1 MKLSLQWIAEEL
13 GLEKTVWGEA
23 SSYAIDSRE
32 AVEGTLFFALPG
44 ERTDGHRWV
53 ASALEQGAAA
63 CVVRED
69 WEADVLED
77 RLLRVVDPAEALR
90 ALGAATREQW
100 GGTVIAV
107 TGSNGKTTTKD
118 SLAALLASKGA
129 VSKTTGNLNNELGVP
144 LTLLRIDDA
153 ARVAVV
159 EAGMNHA
166 GELTR
171 LAAIAQPDVA
181 MVTNVS
187 PAHVGHFDSVEGV
200 ALAKRELVE
209 GLKPGGTAV
218 LNADDE
224 RVRRFAE
231 VHDGP
236 VVTFGESDRADV
248 RISAVE
254 AGLSGSRF
262 AVEFKGESAEFESGL
277 PGRHNVWNVAAG
289 LAAAVA
295 LGYRPAEFVEAVRGL
310 QPAPMRGGVSQRAG
324 VTVIDESYNSNPAA
338 VAASLELLRVTKAAR
353 RIAVLGEMREL
364 GAQSAG
370 LHRQVGGGAAFVDR
384 LLAVAGDANHLLAGA
399 VDAGLDRSHGAFF
412 ETAEEAGVALSA
424 LLKSDDAVL
433 FKGSRGVG
441 LERAIERAFLRSKET
456 VNG

>member
-1 MKLSLQWIAEEL
+1 MKLWLHWIAEEL
-13 GLEKTVWGEA
+13 GLETSAWGKV

-53 ASALEQGAAA
+53 GAALEQGAAA
-63 CVVRED
+63 CVVRTD
-69 WEADVLED
+69 WEADVPEE
-77 RLLRVVDPAEALR
+77 RLLRVADPAEALR
-90 ALGAATREQW
+90 TLGAAARERW
-100 GGTVIAV
+100 GGLVIAV

-118 SLAALLASKGA
+118 CLAALLDTASP
-129 VSKTTGNLNNELGVP
+129 VSKTIGNLNNELGVP
-144 LTLLRIDDA
+144 LTLLRIDDETHQ
-153 ARVAVV
+153 AVV

-166 GELTR
+166 GELKR

-181 MVTNVS
+181 IVTNVS

-209 GLKPGGTAV
+209 GLLPDGTAV

-224 RVRRFAE
+224 RVRRFAD

-236 VVTFGESDRADV
+236 VTTFGESAEADL
-248 RISAVE
+248 RLSDVE
-254 AGLSGSRF
+254 AGLDGARF
-262 AVEFKGESAEFESGL
+262 TVEFQGESTRFESGL
-277 PGRHNVWNVAAG
+277 PGRHNVWNVAAA
-289 LAAAVA
+289 LAGTTAFGF
-295 LGYRPAEFVEAVRGL
+295 LPSEFVDAVRGL
-310 QPAPMRGGVSQRAG
+310 QAAPMRGGVSVRAG

-338 VAASLELLRVTKAAR
+338 VTASLELLRVTKAAR

-364 GAQSAG
+364 GAQSAE
-370 LHRQVGGGAAFVDR
+370 LHRQVGAGAAFVDR
-384 LLAVAGDANHLLAGA
+384 LLAVGGDANHLLKAA
-399 VDAGLDRSHGAFF
+399 VEAGLDPSRGAFF

-441 LERAIERAFLRSKET
+441 LERAIERAFLRSRET